1 LFIDGPYVGRG
12 ARPMAILV
20 DFVQVATSR
29 SHSVRR
35 LFVPIV
41 HVDEL
46 IEAGVHYGHRSSRW
60 DPRMRNFI
68 YGKRNLIHIVD
79 LRETVRGLIRAYR
92 FLSKVAAQGSLIL
105 FVGTKRQAQ
114 ESIQR
119 EAGACSMPYVS
130 ERWIGGMFTNFRT
143 IRSRLRRLEE
153 LEDLLRTGEIHAY
166 SKKRKSTL
174 MRELRKIRRNL
185 SGIRTLNRM
194 PGAMVVIDA
203 HKEATAIREARKM
216 GVPVIALVDT
226 DSNPE
231 PIDLVIPGND
241 DSVRAID
248 LVLGKLAQAV
258 KEGLSQLP
266 KDQQEKFQNDF
277 IKAHEPVVMKEALSK
292 GPVTAPAADATPE
305 VVAEPAVAAVE

>member
-1 LFIDGPYVGRG
+1 
-12 ARPMAILV
+12 
-20 DFVQVATSR
+20 
-29 SHSVRR
+29 
-35 LFVPIV
+35 VPIV

-60 DPRMRNFI
+60 NPRMRDYI
-68 YGKRNLIHIVD
+68 YGKRNLIHIID

-114 ESIQR
+114 ESVQR
-119 EAGACSMPYVS
+119 IATSCSMPYVS

-153 LEDLLRTGEIHAY
+153 LESLLRTGEIHAY

-174 MRELRKIRRNL
+174 LRELRKIRRNL

-194 PGAMVVIDA
+194 PGAMIVIDA

-226 DSNPE
+226 DSDPTA
-231 PIDLVIPGND
+231 IDLVIPGND

-248 LVLGKLAQAV
+248 LVLERLAQAI
-258 KEGLSQLP
+258 KEGFNQLP
-266 KDQQEKFQNDF
+266 KDQVEKLQNDF
-277 IKAHEPVVMKEALSK
+277 TKAHEPVVMKESLPSTSAVAT
-292 GPVTAPAADATPE
+292 PAEAPAP
-305 VVAEPAVAAVE
+305 AEPPAAAAPEAPATEG

>member
-1 LFIDGPYVGRG
+1 
-12 ARPMAILV
+12 
-20 DFVQVATSR
+20 VA
-29 SHSVRR
+29 
-35 LFVPIV
+35 IV

-60 DPRMRNFI
+60 DPRMRSFI
-68 YGKRNLIHIVD
+68 YGKRNLIHIID

-92 FLSKVAAQGSLIL
+92 FLSKVSAQGSLIL

-119 EAGACSMPYVS
+119 EAASCSMPYVS

-226 DSNPE
+226 DSNPS

-248 LVLGKLAQAV
+248 LILARLSQAV

-266 KDQQEKFQNDF
+266 KDQVEKFQSDF
-277 IKAHEPVVMKEALSK
+277 IKAHEPVVMKEAMGSST
-292 GPVTAPAADATPE
+292 PVVADTAKVVEAAPVEAAPVEKAPVAE
-305 VVAEPAVAAVE
+305 VPAEPAPSAE

>member
-1 LFIDGPYVGRG
+1 
-12 ARPMAILV
+12 M
-20 DFVQVATSR
+20 R
-29 SHSVRR
+29 S
-35 LFVPIV
+35 
-41 HVDEL
+41 
-46 IEAGVHYGHRSSRW
+46 
-60 DPRMRNFI
+60 FI
-68 YGKRNLIHIVD
+68 YGKRNLIHIID

-92 FLSKVAAQGSLIL
+92 FLSKVSAQGSLIL

-119 EAGACSMPYVS
+119 EAASCSMPYVS

-226 DSNPE
+226 DSNPS

-248 LVLGKLAQAV
+248 LILARLSQAV

-266 KDQQEKFQNDF
+266 KDQVEKFQSDF
-277 IKAHEPVVMKEALSK
+277 IKAHEPVVMKEAMGSST
-292 GPVTAPAADATPE
+292 PVVADTAKVVEAAPVEAAPVEKAPVAE
-305 VVAEPAVAAVE
+305 VPAEPAPSAE

>member
-1 LFIDGPYVGRG
+1 
-12 ARPMAILV
+12 M
-20 DFVQVATSR
+20 
-29 SHSVRR
+29 
-35 LFVPIV
+35 PIV

-60 DPRMRNFI
+60 NPRMRDYI
-68 YGKRNLIHIVD
+68 YGKRNLIHIID

-114 ESIQR
+114 ESVQR
-119 EAGACSMPYVS
+119 VATSCSMPYVS

-153 LEDLLRTGEIHAY
+153 LESLLRTGEIHAY

-174 MRELRKIRRNL
+174 LRELRKIRRNL

-194 PGAMVVIDA
+194 PGAMIVIDA

-226 DSNPE
+226 DSDPTA
-231 PIDLVIPGND
+231 IDLVIPGND

-248 LVLGKLAQAV
+248 LVLERLAQAI
-258 KEGLSQLP
+258 KEGFNQLP
-266 KDQQEKFQNDF
+266 KDQVEKLQNDF
-277 IKAHEPVVMKEALSK
+277 TKAHEPVVMKESLPST
-292 GPVTAPAADATPE
+292 PVAAAPVEAAAPAEAPAAEPE
-305 VVAEPAVAAVE
+305 APAAEG

>member
-1 LFIDGPYVGRG
+1 
-12 ARPMAILV
+12 M
-20 DFVQVATSR
+20 
-29 SHSVRR
+29 
-35 LFVPIV
+35 PIV

-60 DPRMRNFI
+60 NPRMRDYI
-68 YGKRNLIHIVD
+68 YGKRNLIHIID

-114 ESIQR
+114 ESVQR
-119 EAGACSMPYVS
+119 VATSCSMPYVS

-153 LEDLLRTGEIHAY
+153 LESLLRTGEIHAY

-174 MRELRKIRRNL
+174 LRELRKIRRNL

-194 PGAMVVIDA
+194 PGAMIVIDA

-226 DSNPE
+226 DSDPTA
-231 PIDLVIPGND
+231 IDLVIPGND

-248 LVLGKLAQAV
+248 LVLERLAQAI
-258 KEGLSQLP
+258 KEGFNQLP
-266 KDQQEKFQNDF
+266 KDQVEKLQNDF
-277 IKAHEPVVMKEALSK
+277 TKAHEPVVMKESLPST
-292 GPVTAPAADATPE
+292 PVAAAPVEPAAPAEAPAAEPE
-305 VVAEPAVAAVE
+305 APAAEG

>member
-1 LFIDGPYVGRG
+1 
-12 ARPMAILV
+12 
-20 DFVQVATSR
+20 
-29 SHSVRR
+29 
-35 LFVPIV
+35 
-41 HVDEL
+41 
-46 IEAGVHYGHRSSRW
+46 
-60 DPRMRNFI
+60 MRDYI
-68 YGKRNLIHIVD
+68 YGKRNLIHIID

-114 ESIQR
+114 ESVQR
-119 EAGACSMPYVS
+119 VATSCSMPYVS

-153 LEDLLRTGEIHAY
+153 LESLLRTGEIHAY

-174 MRELRKIRRNL
+174 LRELRKIRRNL

-194 PGAMVVIDA
+194 PGAMIVIDA

-226 DSNPE
+226 DSDPTA
-231 PIDLVIPGND
+231 IDLVIPGND

-248 LVLGKLAQAV
+248 LVLERLAQAI
-258 KEGLSQLP
+258 KEGFNQLP
-266 KDQQEKFQNDF
+266 KDQVEKLQNDF
-277 IKAHEPVVMKEALSK
+277 TKAHEPVVMKESLPST
-292 GPVTAPAADATPE
+292 PVAAAPVEAAAPAEAPAAEPE
-305 VVAEPAVAAVE
+305 APAAEG

>member
-1 LFIDGPYVGRG
+1 
-12 ARPMAILV
+12 M
-20 DFVQVATSR
+20 
-29 SHSVRR
+29 
-35 LFVPIV
+35 PIV

-60 DPRMRNFI
+60 NPRMRDYI
-68 YGKRNLIHIVD
+68 YGKRNLIHIID

-92 FLSKVAAQGSLIL
+92 FLSKVAAQGSLVL

-114 ESIQR
+114 ESVQR
-119 EAGACSMPYVS
+119 IATSCSMPYVS

-153 LEDLLRTGEIHAY
+153 LEGLLRTGEIHAY

-174 MRELRKIRRNL
+174 LRELRKIRRNL

-226 DSNPE
+226 DSDPTA
-231 PIDLVIPGND
+231 IDLVIPGND

-248 LVLGKLAQAV
+248 LVLERLAQAI
-258 KEGLSQLP
+258 KEGFNQLP
-266 KDQQEKFQNDF
+266 KDQVEKLQNDF
-277 IKAHEPVVMKEALSK
+277 TKAHEPVVMKESLPTTNA
-292 GPVTAPAADATPE
+292 PVVAAPAEAPAAEPE
-305 VVAEPAVAAVE
+305 APAAEG

>member
-1 LFIDGPYVGRG
+1 
-12 ARPMAILV
+12 M
-20 DFVQVATSR
+20 
-29 SHSVRR
+29 
-35 LFVPIV
+35 PIV

-60 DPRMRNFI
+60 NPRMRDYI
-68 YGKRNLIHIVD
+68 YGKRNLIHIID

-114 ESIQR
+114 ESVQR
-119 EAGACSMPYVS
+119 VATSCSMPYVS

-153 LEDLLRTGEIHAY
+153 LESLLRTGEIHAY

-174 MRELRKIRRNL
+174 LRELRKIRRNL

-194 PGAMVVIDA
+194 PGAMIVIDA

-226 DSNPE
+226 DSDPTA
-231 PIDLVIPGND
+231 IDLVIPGND

-248 LVLGKLAQAV
+248 LVLERLAQAI
-258 KEGLSQLP
+258 KEGFNQLP
-266 KDQQEKFQNDF
+266 KDQVEKLQNDF
-277 IKAHEPVVMKEALSK
+277 TKAHEPVVMKESLPNAQAAAA
-292 GPVTAPAADATPE
+292 PVETAAPAEAPAAEPQAPA
-305 VVAEPAVAAVE
+305 AEG